1 MWGLLVFD
9 VMFFV
14 FVLYAMGYP
23 LCCIFS
29 RLDDIRLSVA
39 PLLELAVIFALA
51 NLYVL
56 LGVKVSWI
64 GIVAPLAT
72 ASVLASIWCC
82 LKKRGSGEWRLEIR
96 LAERWPKLYLLLYI
110 AIGLVVVSVYYLHP
124 LDSAA
129 SIFQE
134 YDNYSHLSQVRTYL
148 NTGSFA
154 DGSLLGYPELWRTAT
169 ALVASFGASQVAVA
183 ANAVN
188 FTLMAV
194 VLPIGFWSFL
204 KELFPEDSNVIF
216 AGAVVSLAFGA
227 FPWGLVSFGP
237 LYPNLLGM
245 VLLLPVML
253 FFIRMF
259 DSHDIRNMLF
269 WIAAFIF
276 GVVVLIAAHPNS
288 VFSGIVILTPFA
300 LSRLYRNSR
309 SSGRDPAKSLALS
322 ALFGVSVVLFWLA
335 CYCSSPFA
343 AAVSFN
349 WPAFRTL
356 FQAVIGFVT
365 LNWNKFGA
373 SQFLLAA
380 ILFVGMANLLFAKKE
395 RWLVAS
401 FLLAGAMLVIDE
413 SGEGAVKHLLTGF
426 WYTDSYR
433 VAAMTVLAGVPL
445 ASCGLAKLL
454 SFVQRCFSLE
464 SKGAM
469 SACLI
474 FTGLALFFPSVTL
487 NQSEITGTSE
497 VLTTEF
503 GYLHE
508 YLTQRNSMADDYG
521 VYDLREQAFVEKVKQ
536 IVGDSNVLNFPYDGS
551 LFAYA
556 VNNLNVV
563 NRHWHGYS
571 MADDANMWAITTG
584 VDRVSYDSSV
594 REALNK
600 EGIHYLILLDYG
612 RSGPAGMYLGGYE
625 DDDWRGMLGVNDQT
639 PGLTLLLSEGDMRLY
654 SISGVN

>member
-1 MWGLLVFD
+1 MWGLFVFD
-9 VMFFV
+9 AMFFV

-29 RLDDIRLSVA
+29 RLDNIRLSVA
-39 PLLELAVIFALA
+39 PLVELAVIFALA

-56 LGVKVSWI
+56 LDVKVSWI
-64 GIVAPLAT
+64 GIVAPLAI
-72 ASVLASIWCC
+72 ASAIALVWCSLRNRDSAERR
-82 LKKRGSGEWRLEIR
+82 LKPR
-96 LAERWPKLYLLLYI
+96 LAVRQSRLGLALYI

-129 SIFQE
+129 SFFQE

-148 NTGSFA
+148 NTGYFA

-169 ALVASFGASQVAVA
+169 ALVASFGASQITVA

-188 FTLMAV
+188 FTLMAI
-194 VLPIGFWSFL
+194 VLPIGFWSLL
-204 KELFPEDSNVIF
+204 KELFSEENNVIF
-216 AGAVVSLAFGA
+216 SGAVASLAFGA

-245 VLLLPVML
+245 VLLMPVML
-253 FFIRMF
+253 FFIRIF
-259 DSHDIRNMLF
+259 DSHGMRNVLF

-276 GVVVLIAAHPNS
+276 GSVVLIAAHPS
-288 VFSGIVILTPFA
+288 SIFSGIVILTPFA

-309 SSGRDPAKSLALS
+309 TSGCGPAKSLALS
-322 ALFGVSVVLFWLA
+322 ALFGVFVISFWLV

-356 FQAVIGFVT
+356 FQAIIGFVT

-380 ILFVGMANLLFAKKE
+380 ILFVGMASLLLDKKE
-395 RWLVAS
+395 RWLVVS

-433 VAAMTVLAGVPL
+433 VAAMAVLAGVPL
-445 ASCGLAKLL
+445 ASCGLAKIL
-454 SFVQRCFSLE
+454 SLVQRSFSYE
-464 SKGAM
+464 PKGAV
-469 SACLI
+469 SVFLI
-474 FTGLALFFPSVTL
+474 FMGLALFFPSITL

-521 VYDLREQAFVEKVKQ
+521 VYDLREQAFVEKAKQ

-556 VNNLNVV
+556 VNDLNVV
-563 NRHWHGYS
+563 NRHWHSYS
-571 MADDANMWAITTG
+571 RVDDADMWTITTG
-584 VDRVSYDSSV
+584 IDGVSYDSSV
-594 REALNK
+594 QEALSKDN
-600 EGIHYLILLDYG
+600 IRYLILLDYG
-612 RSGPAGMYLGGYE
+612 RSGPAGMYLAGYE
-625 DDDWRGMLGVNDQT
+625 EEDWQGMLGVTDQT
-639 PGLTLLLSEGDMRLY
+639 PGLILLLSEGDMRLY
-654 SISGVN
+654 SISDVK